1 MRRGLALLTA
11 TAMLGNSFSVA
22 FAATLPS
29 AVHASTQ
36 YVWTVKRGDTL
47 RKIALSTGVSIAE
60 LEKYNAISNPNM
72 LQIGQV
78 IDLSRMWTVT
88 AGETLFKIA
97 AMTKVPLYAIE
108 QANGLTKS
116 SELAVGETLVIP
128 STSITKVTRYA
139 KSGIDSPANQWVVA
153 SGDTLWK
160 ISQATGESIQA
171 IEQANPSVTASN
183 LMVGEVLTIPS
194 AVVTPTVPIIYTW
207 VTSMSSMNDAMAHS
221 SINDFSNDN
230 YSFDASG
237 NVTDTTPGG
246 TNTVDR
252 LIQYSKANNM
262 NVFATVTNW
271 SSNYSQ
277 SSALASSVLNSS
289 VLRTTLENNLVNIA
303 TTDDY
308 AGIDL
313 DIEQVS
319 PSDQAVFTDFVDE
332 LAAKLHADGKKLSV
346 TIPGDAGE
354 SYYSGY
360 NLRAIGQV
368 ADLVP
373 VMTYDYNWAGSS
385 AGAVAPLQWD
395 SQVMNY
401 VTSQI
406 PANKVLLG
414 IGAYG
419 YDWNSNDNTM
429 AQMVTLNQVDNLIQT
444 DNLIPQWDSTDSV
457 PYLQFT
463 DANGVSHTIYYENQ
477 TSLQDKIAL
486 VKQYGLGGIAF
497 WQAGQ
502 ENSAFWN
509 AVN

>member
-1 MRRGLALLTA
+1 
-11 TAMLGNSFSVA
+11 
-22 FAATLPS
+22 
-29 AVHASTQ
+29 
-36 YVWTVKRGDTL
+36 
-47 RKIALSTGVSIAE
+47 
-60 LEKYNAISNPNM
+60 
-72 LQIGQV
+72 
-78 IDLSRMWTVT
+78 
-88 AGETLFKIA
+88 
-97 AMTKVPLYAIE
+97 
-108 QANGLTKS
+108 
-116 SELAVGETLVIP
+116 
-128 STSITKVTRYA
+128 
-139 KSGIDSPANQWVVA
+139 
-153 SGDTLWK
+153 
-160 ISQATGESIQA
+160 
-171 IEQANPSVTASN
+171 
-183 LMVGEVLTIPS
+183 
-194 AVVTPTVPIIYTW
+194 
-207 VTSMSSMNDAMAHS
+207 
-221 SINDFSNDN
+221 
-230 YSFDASG
+230 
-237 NVTDTTPGG
+237 
-246 TNTVDR
+246 
-252 LIQYSKANNM
+252 M